1 MHRHFLKVPQ
11 VTLMGSHCQEPLLYL
26 YYIPYEVLENA
37 ELYIYIYLSFLNK
50 SPPSERKIGT

>member
-1 MHRHFLKVPQ
+1 
-11 VTLMGSHCQEPLLYL
+11 MGSHCQEPLLYL